1 MDKENVYIC
10 YVGDGMPFM
19 VRYVRKDGSSSTVGR
34 FHTVK
39 EAEEKAMQ
47 FYNDIKNME
56 LANKRLKGLFNDYT

>member
-1 MDKENVYIC
+1 
-10 YVGDGMPFM
+10 MPFM

-34 FHTVK
+34 FYTVK

-47 FYNDIKNME
+47 FYNDIKYME